1 MGMNGLQAD
10 RLVVERTR
18 NQVLELLTRCIMD
31 IRKTVTASGLSLRD
45 VGIRVEEQRIS
56 DDSFIVDLKVVL

>member
-1 MGMNGLQAD
+1 MNCLQAD

-18 NQVLELLTRCIMD
+18 NHVLALLTRCIMD

-45 VGIRVEEQRIS
+45 VGIGVEEQRIS
-56 DDSFIVDLKVVL
+56 DDSFIVDLKVML

>member
-1 MGMNGLQAD
+1 MNGLQAD